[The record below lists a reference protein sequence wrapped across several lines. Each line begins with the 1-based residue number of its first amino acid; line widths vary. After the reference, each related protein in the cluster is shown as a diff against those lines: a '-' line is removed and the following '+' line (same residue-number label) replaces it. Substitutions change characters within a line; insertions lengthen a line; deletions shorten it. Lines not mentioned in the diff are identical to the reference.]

1 MKLIHNAII
10 KAKFYRAGD
19 EIPNEIVPPQL
30 RQYKAKEV
38 KEPTEPKEINLMYKH
53 NQAYSVDSEGFLR
66 SPVQRQMAEMQVEAE
81 ETDSIVDEL
90 AEAPLDETTAAAL
103 EQARDDYQ
111 ADVSRQVAQARYAA
125 EHAEQAEDA
134 VREEQ
139 DANVD
144 SGEFDVLE
152 RKPPI
157 SKKLFVKR
165 YGRFVPAASVDLVP
179 GESLFRFFVLEVSW

>member
-19 EIPNEIVPPQL
+19 EIPNEIVPVQL

-53 NQAYSVDSEGFLR
+53 NQAYSVDAGGIFVVTGSAADGRDAGR
-66 SPVQRQMAEMQVEAE
+66 SRGERCHRRG
-81 ETDSIVDEL
+81 TRRL
-90 AEAPLDETTAAAL
+90 PLDETTAAAL

-125 EHAEQAEDA
+125 KHAEQAEEA
-134 VREEQ
+134 VREGKMPMWATASLTNTRFHHLSRSVRVHHPNLLSS
-139 DANVD
+139 DTD
-144 SGEFDVLE
+144 G
-152 RKPPI
+152 
-157 SKKLFVKR
+157 LFWR
-165 YGRFVPAASVDLVP
+165 PRS
-179 GESLFRFFVLEVSW
+179 S